1 LQERGFQAG
10 REDLEDAKR
19 LLINKKLTFCAVKHD
34 EILFESK
41 LQGVASFLVAI
52 EKVGSKL
59 EGASVADK
67 VVGKA
72 VALLCVH
79 SKIKHVFAG
88 ILSKE
93 AGIIFENHSIT
104 FESDEVVDNILNI
117 SKKSICPFELL
128 VKDISDPDEAYRRL
142 VDASGSKKP
151 LGLMDEG
158 RGIVG
163 ERERFISEDDEE
175 LKSIR
180 EKKLTQLKARRQM
193 SHEPVHV
200 TDADFDET
208 VKKHPLALID
218 FWASW
223 CGPCRSLAPTI
234 EELSR
239 DYAGKVFVGKLDVD
253 ENPAK
258 AECFQ
263 VFSIPTLLIIKNGQE
278 VERIVGCVP
287 KKQIEAALK
296 KHMV

>member
-1 LQERGFQAG
+1 
-10 REDLEDAKR
+10 LEAAKR
-19 LLINKKLTFCAVKHD
+19 LLVNKKLTLCAVKQG
-34 EILFESK
+34 EILFEST
-41 LQGVASFLVAI
+41 LQGVASFLEAVKKI
-52 EKVGSKL
+52 GGKL

-72 VALLCVH
+72 VALLCVR
-79 SKIKHVFAG
+79 SKIRYVFAG

-93 AGIIFENHSIT
+93 ARTVFENHSIT

-117 SKKSICPFELL
+117 SKKDICPFELL
-128 VKDISDPDEAYRRL
+128 VKDISDPDESYRRL
-142 VDASGSKKP
+142 VDAAGSMKP
-151 LGLMDEG
+151 LDLVEEVKE
-158 RGIVG
+158 IVG

-180 EKKLTQLKARRQM
+180 EKKLTELKARRQM
-193 SHEPVHV
+193 SPEPVHV

-208 VKKHPLALID
+208 LKKHPLALID
-218 FWASW
+218 FWAAW

-239 DYAGKVFVGKLDVD
+239 DYAGRVFVGKLDVD

-263 VFSIPTLLIIKNGQE
+263 VFSIPTLLIMKNGQE